1 MPTQTQ
7 LTDEQLHIKLVSSY
21 LDFQQVLIISPLIP
35 SMNSE
40 QREELLKLIEESE
53 KLNTRKQDADI
64 GYNEGLGELNK
75 EYTHK
80 MDMLVVEET
89 KYARREYEKLG
100 AQTDTRQLAA
110 LEDELNNI

>member
-1 MPTQTQ
+1 MPTQTTI
-7 LTDEQLHIKLVSSY
+7 TDEQLHIKLVSSY

-35 SMNSE
+35 SMNVE

-53 KLNTRKQDADI
+53 KLNTRKQEADEK
-64 GYNEGLGELNK
+64 YNEGLAELNK

-80 MDMLVVEET
+80 MDQLVVDEA

-100 AQTDTRQLAA
+100 VQNDAQQLVQ
-110 LEDELNNI
+110 LEDQINGI